1 MSKAII
7 KLTYK
12 QVIDAASTTD
22 FEKNVLFAS
31 YQEFLLK
38 SQAYNPGNRLK
49 TFSEMKNNDGRSNS
63 LHYKLS
69 FAIGYF
75 IETLKNKIPVLTDT
89 LGNSITFE
97 VPKFEL
103 IESDITTIAEHKVAL
118 NYITGELTLL
128 NIIGEYLVLTAGSG
142 EETFTVKMQDGLSIS
157 SYQEKNSVAALNNH
171 DVFSQLKVAK

>member
-12 QVIDAASTTD
+12 QVIDAASGTD

-31 YQEFLLK
+31 YQEFLLR
-38 SQAYNPGNRLK
+38 SEAYNPGAKLK
-49 TFSEMKNNDGRSNS
+49 TFSEMKNNDGRANL

-69 FAIGYF
+69 FSIGYF
-75 IETLKNKIPVLTDT
+75 IEMLKNKIPDITDN

-103 IESDITTIAEHKVAL
+103 IESDTTTMAAHKVAL

-128 NIIGEYLVLTAGSG
+128 NTFGEYLVLTAGNG
-142 EETFTVKMQDGLSIS
+142 EDAFTVKLQNGLSIS
-157 SYQEKNSVAALNNH
+157 SYRETSSQILNGH
-171 DVFSQLKVAK
+171 KVLAY

>member
-1 MSKAII
+1 MTKAII

-12 QVIDAASTTD
+12 QVIDASSTGD

-38 SQAYNPGNRLK
+38 SQAYNPGDKLK
-49 TFSEMKNNDGRSNS
+49 TFSEMKNNDGRANL

-69 FAIGYF
+69 FVIGYF
-75 IETLKNKIPVLTDT
+75 IETLKNKIPALTDT

-103 IESDITTIAEHKVAL
+103 IESDVTTMAAHKVAI
-118 NYITGELTLL
+118 NYITTELTLL
-128 NIIGEYLVLTAGSG
+128 NTIGEYLVLSAGNG
-142 EETFTVKMQDGLSIS
+142 EETFTIKMQAGLAIT
-157 SYQEKNSVAALNNH
+157 SYQQAESKAIVNGHSMLSKLSA
-171 DVFSQLKVAK
+171 

>member
-12 QVIDAASTTD
+12 QVIDAASGTD

-38 SQAYNPGNRLK
+38 SQAYNPDNRLK
-49 TFSEMKNNDGRSNS
+49 TFSEMKNNDGRANS

-75 IETLKNKIPVLTDT
+75 IEMLKNKIPALSDN

-103 IESDITTIAEHKVAL
+103 IESDTTTMAAHKVAL
-118 NYITGELTLL
+118 NYITGELALL
-128 NIIGEYLVLTAGSG
+128 NTFGEYMVLGTCDS
-142 EETFTVKMQDGLSIS
+142 EETFTIKLQDGLSIS
-157 SYQEKNSVAALNNH
+157 SYRETTSTKLNGH
-171 DVFSQLKVAK
+171 KVLAN

>member
-12 QVIDAASTTD
+12 QVIDASSTTD
-22 FEKNVLFAS
+22 FEKNVLFSS

-38 SQAYNPGNRLK
+38 SQAYNPGGKLK
-49 TFSEMKNNDGRSNS
+49 TFSDMKNNDGRANS

-75 IETLKNKIPVLTDT
+75 IEMLKNKIPALTDN

-103 IESDITTIAEHKVAL
+103 IESDTTTMAGHKVAL
-118 NYITGELTLL
+118 NYITGDLTLL
-128 NIIGEYLVLTAGSG
+128 NTFGEYLILTAGDG
-142 EETFTVKMQDGLSIS
+142 EETFTIKLQDGLSIS
-157 SYQEKNSVAALNNH
+157 SYREAKSPALNGH
-171 DVFSQLKVAK
+171 KVLAY

>member
-1 MSKAII
+1 MTKAII

-12 QVIDAASTTD
+12 QVIDASSTGD

-38 SQAYNPGNRLK
+38 SQAYNPGNKLT
-49 TFSEMKNNDGRSNS
+49 TFSEMKNNDGRANL

-69 FAIGYF
+69 FVIGYF
-75 IETLKNKIPVLTDT
+75 IETLKNKIPVVTDT

-103 IESDITTIAEHKVAL
+103 IESDVTTMAAHKVAI
-118 NYITGELTLL
+118 NYITTELTLL
-128 NIIGEYLVLTAGSG
+128 NIIGEYLVLSAGNG
-142 EETFTVKMQDGLSIS
+142 EETFTIKMQDGLAIT
-157 SYQEKNSVAALNNH
+157 SYQQAESKAAVNGHSML
-171 DVFSQLKVAK
+171 SKLSA

>member
-1 MSKAII
+1 MTKAII

-12 QVIDAASTTD
+12 QVIDASSTGD

-38 SQAYNPGNRLK
+38 SQAYNPGDKLK
-49 TFSEMKNNDGRSNS
+49 TFSEMKNNDGRANL

-69 FAIGYF
+69 FVIGYF
-75 IETLKNKIPVLTDT
+75 IETLKNKIPALTDT

-103 IESDITTIAEHKVAL
+103 IESDVTTMAAHKVAI
-118 NYITGELTLL
+118 NYITTELTLL
-128 NIIGEYLVLTAGSG
+128 NTIGEYLVLSAGNG
-142 EETFTVKMQDGLSIS
+142 EETFTIKMQDGLAIT
-157 SYQEKNSVAALNNH
+157 SYQQAESKAIVNGHSMLSKLSA
-171 DVFSQLKVAK
+171 

>member
-12 QVIDAASTTD
+12 QVIDVSSTTD

-75 IETLKNKIPVLTDT
+75 IETLKNKIPVLTDN

-97 VPKFEL
+97 MPKFEL
-103 IESDITTIAEHKVAL
+103 IESDITTIEEHKIAL

-128 NIIGEYLVLTAGSG
+128 NTLGEYLVLTAGNG

-157 SYQEKNSVAALNNH
+157 SYQEISNVTALNNH

>member
-1 MSKAII
+1 MTKAII

-12 QVIDAASTTD
+12 QVIDASSTGD

-38 SQAYNPGNRLK
+38 SQAYNPGNKLK
-49 TFSEMKNNDGRSNS
+49 TFSEMKNNDGRANS

-69 FAIGYF
+69 FVIGYF
-75 IETLKNKIPVLTDT
+75 IETLKNKVPVITDT

-103 IESDITTIAEHKVAL
+103 IESDITTMTAHKVAI
-118 NYITGELTLL
+118 NYITPELTLL
-128 NIIGEYLVLTAGSG
+128 NTIGEYLVLTAGNC
-142 EETFTVKMQDGLSIS
+142 EESFTIKMQDGLAIT
-157 SYQEKNSVAALNNH
+157 SYQQAESKPAINGHSVLSKLSA
-171 DVFSQLKVAK
+171 

>member
-1 MSKAII
+1 MTKAII

-12 QVIDAASTTD
+12 QVIDASSTGD

-38 SQAYNPGNRLK
+38 SQAYNPGNKLK
-49 TFSEMKNNDGRSNS
+49 TFSEMKNNDGRANS

-69 FAIGYF
+69 FVIGYF
-75 IETLKNKIPVLTDT
+75 IETMKNKIPVVTDT

-103 IESDITTIAEHKVAL
+103 IESDVTTMAAHKVAI
-118 NYITGELTLL
+118 N
-128 NIIGEYLVLTAGSG
+128 
-142 EETFTVKMQDGLSIS
+142 
-157 SYQEKNSVAALNNH
+157 
-171 DVFSQLKVAK
+171 

>member
-1 MSKAII
+1 MTKAII

-12 QVIDAASTTD
+12 QVIDASSTGD

-38 SQAYNPGNRLK
+38 SEAYNPGNKLK
-49 TFSEMKNNDGRSNS
+49 TFSEMKNNDGRANS

-69 FAIGYF
+69 FVIGYF
-75 IETLKNKIPVLTDT
+75 IETMKNKIPVVTDT

-103 IESDITTIAEHKVAL
+103 IESDVTTMAAHKVAI
-118 NYITGELTLL
+118 NYITPGLTLL
-128 NIIGEYLVLTAGSG
+128 NTIGEYLVLSAGNG
-142 EETFTVKMQDGLSIS
+142 EETFTVKMQDGLAIT
-157 SYQEKNSVAALNNH
+157 SYQQVESKAAVNGHSML
-171 DVFSQLKVAK
+171 SKLSA

>member
-1 MSKAII
+1 MTKAII

-12 QVIDAASTTD
+12 QVIDASSTGD

-38 SQAYNPGNRLK
+38 SQAYNPGNKLK
-49 TFSEMKNNDGRSNS
+49 TFSEMKNNDGRANS

-69 FAIGYF
+69 FVIGYF
-75 IETLKNKIPVLTDT
+75 IETMKNKIPVVTDT

-103 IESDITTIAEHKVAL
+103 IESDVATMAAHKVAI
-118 NYITGELTLL
+118 NYITPGLTLL
-128 NIIGEYLVLTAGSG
+128 NTIGEYLVLSTGNG
-142 EETFTVKMQDGLSIS
+142 EESFTVKMQDGLAIT
-157 SYQEKNSVAALNNH
+157 SYQQAESKPAVNGHSMLSKLSA
-171 DVFSQLKVAK
+171 

>member
-1 MSKAII
+1 MTKAII

-12 QVIDAASTTD
+12 QVIDASSTGD

-38 SQAYNPGNRLK
+38 SHAYNPGDKLK
-49 TFSEMKNNDGRSNS
+49 TFSEMKNNDGRANL

-69 FAIGYF
+69 FVIGYF
-75 IETLKNKIPVLTDT
+75 IETLKNKIPALTDT

-103 IESDITTIAEHKVAL
+103 IESDVTTMAAHKVAI
-118 NYITGELTLL
+118 NYITTELTLL
-128 NIIGEYLVLTAGSG
+128 NTIGEYLVLSAGNG
-142 EETFTVKMQDGLSIS
+142 EETFTIKMQDGLAIT
-157 SYQEKNSVAALNNH
+157 SYQQAESKAAVNGHSML
-171 DVFSQLKVAK
+171 SKLSA